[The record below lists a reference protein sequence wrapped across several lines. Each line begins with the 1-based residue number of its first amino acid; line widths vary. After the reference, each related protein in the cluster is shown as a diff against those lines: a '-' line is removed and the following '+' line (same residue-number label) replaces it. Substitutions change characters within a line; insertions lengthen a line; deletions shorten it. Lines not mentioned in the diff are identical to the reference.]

1 MSADP
6 LRAGISGASVASKEV
21 RAGEMNEPRL
31 VTPNA
36 GPGAGTGGTSF
47 FNIDKDPLWYKKA
60 IIYQLH
66 ARSFCDSNAD
76 GVGDFAGVAQ
86 KLDYIADLG
95 VTAIWTMPFY
105 PSPLRDDRYDIAD
118 YYSVNPI
125 YGTID
130 DFKAFLDGAHA
141 RGLRVITELVINH
154 TSDQHSWFQRARRS
168 PKGSILRDY
177 YVWSDDPQKY
187 KEVRIIFKDFEPS
200 NWTWDSLADSYY
212 WHRFFF
218 HQPDLN
224 FDNPEVHRE
233 IIEIVDFWMGMG
245 VDGMRLDAI
254 PYLYEREGTS
264 GESLPETHAFLKK
277 LRAHVDAKYGDR
289 IFLAEANQWPED
301 AVAFFGE
308 GKGDEC
314 HMAFHFPVM
323 PRLFMSLRMEDRFP
337 IIDILAQ
344 TPPIPE
350 TSQWAI
356 FLRNHDELTLEM
368 VTDEERDYMYRM
380 YAEEARARIN
390 LGIRRRLA
398 PLLGNDRR
406 KVELLNMLLL
416 SLPGTPVL
424 YYGDEI
430 GMGDNMFLG
439 DRNGV
444 RTPMQWSSDK
454 NAGFSRASPQ
464 ALVFPV
470 IVDPEYHYESC
481 NVEAQQQ
488 NPNSLLWWNK
498 RVLALRKR
506 WAAFTEGGLEFLH
519 PNNRKVLV
527 FLRQTESETIMVVA
541 NLSRFA
547 QALELNL
554 GRFKDCIP
562 VELFGRAKFP
572 EITEA
577 AYLMTLSPYACFW
590 FVLMPKAPERIINLS
605 ELPRI
610 TIRQEW
616 TEVLGD
622 RWRKEVERRLPAFLH
637 QQSWFVGRG
646 RTISTARILDSIA
659 ISPETIFCVVNVDY
673 NETDAE
679 DYLVPFS
686 YAGAVDA
693 GLIREN
699 FPHLAFAHIETVR
712 ESGLGL
718 IFDGSGHPE
727 FWRRI
732 VEMATGG
739 TALKVTGRELAG
751 VLQNRLAAEG
761 GGELNLSNIR
771 ANQFNNS
778 SAAIGIYF
786 AKLIRRIEPVTHP
799 EVELTAALTRAGFP
813 HVPKLVGNLDFRGL
827 DKQRYTVAVVSER
840 VSNTRTGWEMTLD
853 SLGRFFERIIAHGGS
868 PPGTDLDFM
877 ELSRRDLTPEA
888 SVVLG
893 TYVETIR
900 LLGQRTAELHII
912 LAGLVETSELAPEM
926 FVPFSQ
932 RSLYQSLRNLSLRAV
947 EQLQGRLRK
956 LPPEI
961 VPLAERVIAAQSA
974 IVNLFK
980 GIYSEPFD
988 SLRIR
993 IHGNLHLGQVLH
1005 TGKDFVF
1012 IDFEGEPHRPYGER
1026 RLRRSSLRDV
1036 AGVLRSIH
1044 FASHVAFQAEAQK
1057 RTLTPEHFEGL
1068 KAWSRFWRDSMAAL
1082 FFGAYRRA
1090 AAGTQLLPKTEAGVR
1105 ALLQSLLLENA
1116 FTELTVAL
1124 NEGNGDE
1131 MLALEGIIEVLE
1143 RTERH
1148 AG

>member
-1 MSADP
+1 VS
-6 LRAGISGASVASKEV
+6 
-21 RAGEMNEPRL
+21 AGEINEPRL
-31 VTPNA
+31 VTA
-36 GPGAGTGGTSF
+36 GPATTSGNTAIGIFAG
-47 FNIDKDPLWYKKA
+47 DKDPFWYKKA

-66 ARSFCDSNAD
+66 PRSFCDSNAD
-76 GVGDFAGVAQ
+76 GVGDFAGIAQ

-105 PSPLRDDRYDIAD
+105 PSPLRDDGYDIAE
-118 YYSVNPI
+118 YYSINPI
-125 YGTID
+125 YGTLD
-130 DFKAFLDGAHA
+130 DFKLFLNGAHD

-154 TSDQHSWFQRARRS
+154 TSDQHPWFQRARRAK
-168 PKGSILRDY
+168 KGSVHRDY

-264 GESLPETHAFLKK
+264 GESLPETHAFLRK

-301 AVAFFGE
+301 AVAYFGE

-314 HMAFHFPVM
+314 QMAFHFPVM

-380 YAEEARARIN
+380 YAAETRARIN

-406 KVELLNMLLL
+406 KIELLNMLLL

-464 ALVFPV
+464 ALVFPI

-481 NVEAQQQ
+481 NVEAQEQ

-519 PNNRKVLV
+519 PHNRKVLA
-527 FLRQTESETIMVVA
+527 FLRQTANETILVVA

-547 QALELNL
+547 QAVEFSL
-554 GRFKDCIP
+554 GRFKDSIP

-577 AYLMTLSPYACFW
+577 PYSMTLSPYACFW
-590 FVLMPKAPERIINLS
+590 FVLTPKAPERIINLA
-605 ELPRI
+605 ELPRLG
-610 TIRQEW
+610 IRGEW
-616 TEVLGD
+616 TEILGD
-622 RWRKEVERRLPAFLH
+622 RWRREMERRLPSFLQ
-637 QQSWFVGRG
+637 QQSWFIGTG
-646 RTISTARILDSIA
+646 RTISSARIRDSIQF
-659 ISPETIFCVVNVDY
+659 SPETVFCLVNVEY
-673 NETDAE
+673 NETDPE
-679 DYLVPFS
+679 DYLVPLS

-693 GLIREN
+693 AGIREN
-699 FPHLAFAHIETVR
+699 FPHLAFAHVESPR

-718 IFDGSGHPE
+718 IFDATGNPD

-732 VEMATGG
+732 VEIV
-739 TALKVTGRELAG
+739 TAGRVQKAAGRELAG
-751 VLQNRLAAEG
+751 VLQNSLATEENT
-761 GGELNLSNIR
+761 ELNL
-771 ANQFNNS
+771 ANVKANHFNNS
-778 SAAIGIYF
+778 SATVSGYF
-786 AKLIRRIEPVTHP
+786 VKLIRRVEPGTHP
-799 EVELTAALTRAGFP
+799 EVEMTGALTRAGFV
-813 HVPKLVGNLDFRGL
+813 HVPKLVGNLDLRGI
-827 DKQRYTVAVVSER
+827 DKQGYTGAVIDER
-840 VSNTRTGWEMTLD
+840 LRNTRTVWEVTLD
-853 SLGRFFERIIAHGGS
+853 SLGRFFERIIAHGGA
-868 PPGTDLDFM
+868 PPPINRDFL
-877 ELSRRDLTPEA
+877 ELSKKELSPEEMTL
-888 SVVLG
+888 LG

-900 LLGQRTAELHII
+900 LLGQRTAELHIVMTGP
-912 LAGLVETSELAPEM
+912 AASGDLAPEM

-932 RSLYQSLRNLSLRAV
+932 RSFYQSLRNLVLRGI
-947 EQLQGRLRK
+947 EQLQAGLTT
-956 LPPEI
+956 LPAAI
-961 VPLAERVIAAQSA
+961 VPAAERVVASA
-974 IVNLFK
+974 RAIIKLMQ
-980 GIYSEPFD
+980 GIYAEPLD

-1012 IDFEGEPHRPYGER
+1012 IDFEGEPHRPFGER
-1026 RLRRSSLRDV
+1026 RIRKSPLRDV
-1036 AGVLRSIH
+1036 AGILRSIH
-1044 FASHVAFQAEAQK
+1044 FASHVAVAAESQK
-1057 RTLTPEHFEGL
+1057 RTLTVEQQEGL
-1068 KAWSRFWRDSMAAL
+1068 KAWSRFWRDSIGAL

-1090 AAGTQLLPKTEAGVR
+1090 VEATPLLPKTESGTR
-1105 ALLQSLLLENA
+1105 ALLSSLVLENA
-1116 FTELTVAL
+1116 FIELNVAL
-1124 NEGNGDE
+1124 NHGNGDE
-1131 MLALEGIIEVLE
+1131 MLALEGIIEILE
-1143 RTERH
+1143 RMERN

>member
-1 MSADP
+1 
-6 LRAGISGASVASKEV
+6 
-21 RAGEMNEPRL
+21 MNEL
-31 VTPNA
+31 VTPNTTS
-36 GPGAGTGGTSF
+36 GTAVLSA
-47 FNIDKDPLWYKKA
+47 DRDPLWYKKA

-76 GVGDFAGVAQ
+76 GVGDFGGIAQ

-105 PSPLRDDRYDIAD
+105 PSPLRDDGYDIAD

-125 YGTID
+125 YGTLD

-154 TSDQHSWFQRARRS
+154 TSDQHSWFQRARRA
-168 PKGSILRDY
+168 PKGSVHRDY

-277 LRAHVDAKYGDR
+277 LRAHVDGKYGDR

-344 TPPIPE
+344 TPSIPE

-406 KVELLNMLLL
+406 KIELLNMLLL

-481 NVEAQQQ
+481 NVEAQEQ

-506 WAAFTEGGLEFLH
+506 WSAFTEGSLEFLQ
-519 PNNRKVLV
+519 PNNRKVLA
-527 FLRQTESETIMVVA
+527 FLRQTESETLLVVA

-547 QALELNL
+547 QALALNL

-562 VELFGRAKFP
+562 VELFGQAKFP

-577 AYLMTLSPYACFW
+577 PYMMTLSPYACFW
-590 FVLMPKAPERIINLS
+590 FVLRAKAPERIINLA

-610 TIRQEW
+610 TIRQDW
-616 TEVLGD
+616 TEVFGD
-622 RWRKEVERRLPAFLH
+622 PWRREVERRLPVFLQ

-646 RTISTARILDSIA
+646 RTVSSARIQERIA
-659 ISPETIFCVVNVDY
+659 ISPETVLCIVNVDY
-673 NETDAE
+673 NETDPE
-679 DYLVPFS
+679 DYLVPLT

-693 GLIREN
+693 AAIREN
-699 FPHLAFAHIETVR
+699 FPHLAFVHVENSK

-718 IFDGSGHPE
+718 IFDSAGYPE

-732 VEMATGG
+732 VELATGG
-739 TALKVTGRELAG
+739 DVLKVRGRELAG
-751 VLQNRLAAEG
+751 VLQNRLALEG
-761 GGELNLSNIR
+761 SNELNLSNIK

-778 SAAIGIYF
+778 SATIGIYF
-786 AKLIRRIEPVTHP
+786 AKLIRRVEPVMHP
-799 EVELTAALTRAGFP
+799 EVEITGALSRAGFA
-813 HVPKLVGNLDFRGL
+813 HVPRLAGHIDLRGP
-827 DKQRYTVAVVSER
+827 DSTDRYTVAVISER
-840 VSNTRTGWEMTLD
+840 VSDTRTGWEVTLD
-853 SLGRFFERIIAHGGS
+853 SLGRFFERVIAHGGS
-868 PPGTDLDFM
+868 PPGTDLDFL
-877 ELSRRDLTPEA
+877 ELSQRELTPDSSA
-888 SVVLG
+888 VLG

-900 LLGQRTAELHII
+900 LLGQRTAELHIS
-912 LAGLVETSELAPEM
+912 LAALAENADLAPEM

-932 RSLYQSLRNLSLRAV
+932 RSLYQSLRNLALRAV
-947 EQLQGRLRK
+947 EQLQGHLRK
-956 LPPEI
+956 LSPEL
-961 VPLAERVIAAQSA
+961 VPFAERVIAAQPA
-974 IVNLFK
+974 IVELFK
-980 GIYSEPFD
+980 GIYAEPFD
-988 SLRIR
+988 ALRIR

-1005 TGKDFVF
+1005 TGKDFMF
-1012 IDFEGEPHRPYGER
+1012 IDFEGEPHRPFGER
-1026 RLRRSSLRDV
+1026 RLRRSPLRDV

-1044 FASHVAFQAEAQK
+1044 FASHVGLRAEAQK
-1057 RTLTPEHFEGL
+1057 RTLTPELLAGL

-1082 FFGAYRRA
+1082 FFGAYRRGV
-1090 AAGTQLLPKTEAGVR
+1090 AGTKLTPRSEKGIRTLLH
-1105 ALLQSLLLENA
+1105 SLMLENA

-1131 MLALEGIIEVLE
+1131 MLALEGILEVLE